1 MKEAGQMGSGEA
13 GQQLGTSDHSELLVI
28 GAGPCGLAVGVAA
41 KQAGVPCVL
50 LDRRTIV
57 STIER
62 YPLSMTFFSTPE
74 RIEIG
79 AIPFI
84 SSAEKPNRRD
94 GLIYYRRVAEH
105 FGLDIRPGEDAV
117 DVACTGDPGN
127 DPRFRIEV
135 QRRHDRK
142 TYEASSVVFA
152 TGYYDNPNFL
162 GIPGESLPHVVHY
175 FAEGHPYWHQQVI
188 VVGAGNSSVDAA
200 LECWRAGATVNLVH
214 FGEVFDRTVKAW
226 VLPDI
231 MNRVKEGSIGV
242 RWRSRLR
249 AITPTHVELVS
260 DVTGAVEMI
269 PADAVLA
276 MTGYHAD
283 TSLLQRL
290 GVPVDPATGVPSHDE
305 TTMATPVAG
314 CYLAGVI
321 ASGNDANRL
330 FIENARGHGELIVRH
345 LLQTAGGVRPAPE
358 QFGDPISASL
368 R

>member
-1 MKEAGQMGSGEA
+1 MTEE
-13 GQQLGTSDHSELLVI
+13 TSLLVI

-41 KQAGVPCVL
+41 QQAGLPCVL

-79 AIPFI
+79 GIPFI
-84 SSAEKPNRRD
+84 ASHEKPNRRD

-105 FGLDIRPGEDAV
+105 YGLDIRPGENVV
-117 DVACTGDPGN
+117 DVIGRSDGVSGGQ
-127 DPRFRIEV
+127 FRIEV
-135 QRRHDRK
+135 SRPHDTK
-142 TYEASSVVFA
+142 TYFARAIVFA
-152 TGYYDNPNFL
+152 TGYYDNPNYL
-162 GIPGESLPHVVHY
+162 GVPGEDLPHVAHY
-175 FAEGHPYWHQQVI
+175 FVEGHPYWHQRVI
-188 VVGAGNSSVDAA
+188 VIGAGNSSVDAA
-200 LECWRAGATVNLVH
+200 LECWRAGATVTLVH
-214 FGEVFDRTVKAW
+214 FGDGFDRTVKAW

-231 MNRVKEGSIGV
+231 INRVKEGSIGV
-242 RWRSRLR
+242 RWRSRVR
-249 AITPTHVELVS
+249 AITPTHVDISSDETGESELAPV
-260 DVTGAVEMI
+260 
-269 PADAVLA
+269 DAVLA

-283 TSLLQRL
+283 TTMLQRL
-290 GVPVDPATGVPSHDE
+290 GVPVDPKTGVPAHDE
-305 TTMATPVAG
+305 STMATPVPG

-345 LLQTAGGVRPAPE
+345 LLQVRGDLRPEPSQSGG
-358 QFGDPISASL
+358 PISASL

>member
-1 MKEAGQMGSGEA
+1 MRGGTATVNGEQGETA
-13 GQQLGTSDHSELLVI
+13 ELLVI

-41 KQAGVPCVL
+41 KQAGVPCII

-79 AIPFI
+79 GVPFI
-84 SSAEKPNRRD
+84 ASHEKPNRRD

-105 FGLDIRPGEDAV
+105 YELDIRPGEDV
-117 DVACTGDPGN
+117 FDVMSSKNIPAG
-127 DPRFRIEV
+127 RFRIEV

-142 TYEASSVVFA
+142 TYHASSVVFA

-162 GIPGESLPHVVHY
+162 GIAGENLPHVVHY

-200 LECWRAGATVNLVH
+200 LECWRAGATVTLVH
-214 FGEVFDRTVKAW
+214 FGESFDRTVKAW

-231 MNRVKEGSIGV
+231 INRVKEGSIDV

-249 AITPTHVELVS
+249 AITPTHVEVVS
-260 DVTGAVEMI
+260 DATGAAEMI

-283 TSLLQRL
+283 TTLLQRL
-290 GVPVDPATGVPSHDE
+290 GVPVDPATGVPSHAE

-345 LLQTAGGVRPAPE
+345 LLQTPGRVRPVPA
-358 QFGDPISASL
+358 QSGGPISASL

>member
-1 MKEAGQMGSGEA
+1 MMAEEH
-13 GQQLGTSDHSELLVI
+13 TDLLVI

-41 KQAGVPCVL
+41 KKAGVPCIL

-79 AIPFI
+79 DVPFI
-84 SSAEKPNRRD
+84 ASHEKPNRRD

-105 FGLDIRPGEDAV
+105 YGLDIRPGEEVV
-117 DVACTGDPGN
+117 DVAKEAAETGSD
-127 DPRFRIEV
+127 RFRIEV
-135 QRRHDRK
+135 SRRHDRK
-142 TYEASSVVFA
+142 TYYASAVVFA

-162 GIPGESLPHVVHY
+162 GVPGENLPHVSHY
-175 FAEGHPYWHQQVI
+175 FVEGHPYWRQRVVVI
-188 VVGAGNSSVDAA
+188 GAGNSSVDAA
-200 LECWRAGATVNLVH
+200 LESWRAGAVVTLVH
-214 FGEVFDRTVKAW
+214 FAEGFDRTVKAW

-231 MNRVKEGSIGV
+231 VNRVKEGSIAV
-242 RWRSRLR
+242 RWRSRVR
-249 AITPTHVELVS
+249 AITPTDVEVASEL
-260 DVTGAVEMI
+260 TGAAEML

-283 TSLLQRL
+283 TTLLRRL
-290 GVPVDPATGVPSHDE
+290 GVPVDPATGVPAHDE
-305 TTMATPVAG
+305 ASMATPVPA

-330 FIENARGHGELIVRH
+330 FIENARGHGDLIVSH
-345 LLQTAGGVRPAPE
+345 LLQSRAAIRPAPA
-358 QFGDPISASL
+358 QSAAPISASL

>member
-1 MKEAGQMGSGEA
+1 M
-13 GQQLGTSDHSELLVI
+13 SDEHTDLLVV

-41 KQAGVPCVL
+41 KQAGLGCVL

-62 YPLSMTFFSTPE
+62 YPLGMTFFSTPE

-79 AIPFI
+79 GIPFI
-84 SSAEKPNRRD
+84 ASHEKPNRRD

-105 FGLDIRPGEDAV
+105 YGLDIRPGEEVV
-117 DVACTGDPGN
+117 DVARDSSASHA
-127 DPRFRIEV
+127 RFRIQV
-135 QRRHDRK
+135 SRRHDSK
-142 TYEASSVVFA
+142 SYHAASVVFA
-152 TGYYDNPNFL
+152 TGYFDNPNFL
-162 GIPGESLPHVVHY
+162 GVPGEDLPHVSHY
-175 FAEGHPYWHQQVI
+175 FVEGHPFWHQRVI
-188 VVGAGNSSVDAA
+188 VIGAGNSSVDAA
-200 LECWRAGATVNLVH
+200 LECWRAGATVTLVH
-214 FGEVFDRTVKAW
+214 FGEGFDRTVKAW

-231 MNRVKEGSIGV
+231 LNRVKEGSIAV
-242 RWRSRLR
+242 RWRSRVR
-249 AITPTHVELVS
+249 AILPAQVEIISEVS
-260 DVTGAVEMI
+260 GATEML

-290 GVPVDPATGVPSHDE
+290 GIPVDPVTGVPAHDE
-305 TTMATPVAG
+305 QTMATPVPG

-345 LLQTAGGVRPAPE
+345 VLQATTAKPAASRSA
-358 QFGDPISASL
+358 GPISASL

>member
-1 MKEAGQMGSGEA
+1 MGSGAA
-13 GQQLGTSDHSELLVI
+13 GQQSMNSEQTELLVV

-84 SSAEKPNRRD
+84 SSHEKPNRRD

-105 FGLDIRPGEDAV
+105 YGLDIRPSEEV
-117 DVACTGDPGN
+117 MDVALGGDSGN
-127 DPRFRIEV
+127 GQRFRIEV
-135 QRRHDRK
+135 RRPHDRK
-142 TYEASSVVFA
+142 TYHTVAVVFA

-162 GIPGESLPHVVHY
+162 GVPGENLPHVTHY
-175 FAEGHPYWHQQVI
+175 FVEGHPYWRQRVI
-188 VVGAGNSSVDAA
+188 VIGAGNSSVDAA
-200 LECWRAGATVNLVH
+200 LECWRAGATVTLVH
-214 FGEVFDRTVKAW
+214 FGEGFDRTVKAW

-231 MNRVKEGSIGV
+231 INRVKEGSIGV
-242 RWRSRLR
+242 RWRSRIR
-249 AITPTHVELVS
+249 AITPTHVDLVS
-260 DVTGAVEMI
+260 DVTGASEMV

-283 TSLLQRL
+283 TTLLQRL
-290 GVPVDPATGVPSHDE
+290 GVPVDPATGVPAHDE
-305 TTMATPVAG
+305 ASMATPVPG

-330 FIENARGHGELIVRH
+330 FIENARGHGEMIVRH
-345 LLQTAGGVRPAPE
+345 LLQARIVATPTPAQSGNPT
-358 QFGDPISASL
+358 FASS

>member
-1 MKEAGQMGSGEA
+1 MMVEE
-13 GQQLGTSDHSELLVI
+13 TDLLVV
-28 GAGPCGLAVGVAA
+28 GAGPCGLAVGIAA

-79 AIPFI
+79 GVPFI
-84 SSAEKPNRRD
+84 SSHEKPNRRD
-94 GLIYYRRVAEH
+94 GLIYYRRVAEAYA
-105 FGLDIRPGEDAV
+105 LDIRPGEDV
-117 DVACTGDPGN
+117 NDVSLEGPTRDG
-127 DPRFRIEV
+127 RFRV
-135 QRRHDRK
+135 AVSRAHDDK
-142 TYEASSVVFA
+142 IYYANAITFA
-152 TGYYDNPNFL
+152 TGYYDNPNFMDV
-162 GIPGESLPHVVHY
+162 PGEDLPHVTHY
-175 FAEGHPYWHQQVI
+175 FVEGHPYWRKRVI
-188 VVGAGNSSVDAA
+188 VIGAGKSSVDAA
-200 LECWRAGATVNLVH
+200 LESWRAGATVTLVH
-214 FGEVFDRTVKAW
+214 FGEGFDRTVKAW

-231 MNRVKEGSIGV
+231 VDRVKEGSIGV
-242 RWRSRLR
+242 RWRSRVR
-249 AITPTHVELVS
+249 AITPTHVEIAS
-260 DVTGAVEMI
+260 EDSGAIEEI

-283 TSLLQRL
+283 TRLLQRL
-290 GVPVDPATGVPSHDE
+290 GVPVDSASGVPAHDE
-305 TTMATPVAG
+305 STMVTPVPG

-345 LLQTAGGVRPAPE
+345 LLRSRASATPTAVPPGSPT
-358 QFGDPISASL
+358 FASS

>member
-1 MKEAGQMGSGEA
+1 MNGEPVEPA
-13 GQQLGTSDHSELLVI
+13 DLLVV

-41 KQAGVPCVL
+41 KMAGVPCVL

-79 AIPFI
+79 GVPFI
-84 SSAEKPNRRD
+84 ASHEKPNRRD

-105 FGLDIRPGEDAV
+105 YGLDIRPGEDVV
-117 DVACTGDPGN
+117 DVTREPLGSSEPG
-127 DPRFRIEV
+127 FKV
-135 QRRHDRK
+135 AVSRRHDSK
-142 TYEASSVVFA
+142 TYQAAAVVFA
-152 TGYYDNPNFL
+152 TGYYDNPNYL
-162 GIPGESLPHVVHY
+162 EIPGENLPHVTHY
-175 FAEGHPYWHQQVI
+175 FVEGHSYWRQRVI
-188 VVGAGNSSVDAA
+188 VIGAGNSSVDAA
-200 LECWRAGATVNLVH
+200 LECWRAGATVTLVH
-214 FGEVFDRTVKAW
+214 FGEGFDRTVKAW

-231 MNRVKEGSIGV
+231 VNRVKEGSIDV
-242 RWRSRLR
+242 RWRSRVR
-249 AITPTHVELVS
+249 AITPTHVEVVS
-260 DVTGAVEMI
+260 DVTGKAEMI

-283 TSLLQRL
+283 TGLLQRL
-290 GVPVDPATGVPSHDE
+290 GVPVDPVSGVPAHDE
-305 TTMATPVAG
+305 ASMATPVPS

-345 LLQTAGGVRPAPE
+345 LLQSRAGARPAPT
-358 QFGDPISASL
+358 QSGDPISASL
-368 R
+368 H

>member
-1 MKEAGQMGSGEA
+1 MEE
-13 GQQLGTSDHSELLVI
+13 TELLVI

-41 KQAGVPCVL
+41 KQAGIPCVL

-79 AIPFI
+79 GVPFI
-84 SSAEKPNRRD
+84 ASHEKPNRRD

-105 FGLDIRPGEDAV
+105 YGLDVRPGEAAV
-117 DVACTGDPGN
+117 DVAREPDGPSGV
-127 DPRFRIEV
+127 RFRIDV
-135 QRRHDRK
+135 SRRHDNK
-142 TYEASSVVFA
+142 VYYASAVVFA
-152 TGYYDNPNFL
+152 TGYFDNPNYL
-162 GIPGESLPHVVHY
+162 EIAGENLPHVTHY
-175 FAEGHPYWHQQVI
+175 FIEGHPYWRQRVI
-188 VVGAGNSSVDAA
+188 VIGAGNSSVDAA
-200 LECWRAGATVNLVH
+200 LESWRAGATVTLVH
-214 FGEVFDRTVKAW
+214 FGEAFDRTVKAW

-231 MNRVKEGSIGV
+231 LNRVREGSIAV
-242 RWRSRLR
+242 RWRSRVR
-249 AITPTHVELVS
+249 AIAPTHIEVVS
-260 DVTGAVEMI
+260 EVTGTAEML

-283 TSLLQRL
+283 TSLLRRL
-290 GVPVDPATGVPSHDE
+290 GVAVDPVTGVPAHDE
-305 TTMATPVAG
+305 ATMATPVAG

-345 LLQTAGGVRPAPE
+345 LLQQRAEVRPAPS
-358 QFGDPISASL
+358 QPGGPISASW